1 MSKTFAY
8 QINCAKN
15 LLEGLNSY
23 GDDVTQLGIT
33 RELIVKMINLY
44 NQAGKIEQKRNEL
57 KASSREATTAQ
68 IKIMGELKRQCS
80 LARKSIRVGLPE
92 EKWPAFGFRA
102 GQYGE
107 KIKIATHE
115 LSE

>member
-1 MSKTFAY
+1 MDKTFAH
-8 QINCAKN
+8 QINRVKN

-33 RELIVKMINLY
+33 KELIAKMTNLY
-44 NQAGKIEQKRNEL
+44 NQAGQLEQKRNEL

-68 IKIMGELKRQCS
+68 VEIMSELKRQCS

-107 KIKIATHE
+107 KERQQPTN
-115 LSE
+115 